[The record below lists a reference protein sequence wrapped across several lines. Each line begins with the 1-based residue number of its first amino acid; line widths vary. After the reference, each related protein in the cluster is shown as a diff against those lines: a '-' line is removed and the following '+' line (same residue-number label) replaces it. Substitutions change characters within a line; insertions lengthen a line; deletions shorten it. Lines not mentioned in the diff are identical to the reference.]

1 MKTKIILLLVFLAL
15 FAVIIVQN
23 NQNIPFRV
31 FFWSFDL
38 PKVILVPLL
47 FVLGFLFGFAV
58 ALAGSKSKKAKP
70 ADNPV
75 KNP

>member
-1 MKTKIILLLVFLAL
+1 MKTKIILLLVFLTL

-23 NQNIPFRV
+23 TQNIPFRV

-70 ADNPV
+70 ADNAA

>member
-1 MKTKIILLLVFLAL
+1 MKTKVILLLVFLTL
-15 FAVIIVQN
+15 FAVIIIQN

-31 FFWSFDL
+31 FLWSFDL

-58 ALAGSKSKKAKP
+58 ALAGSRSRKAKP
-70 ADNPV
+70 VVTAP

>member
-1 MKTKIILLLVFLAL
+1 MKTKVILLLVFLTL
-15 FAVIIVQN
+15 FAVIIIQN

-31 FFWSFDL
+31 FLWSFDL

-47 FVLGFLFGFAV
+47 VGLGFLFAFSV
-58 ALAGSKSKKAKP
+58 AMAGSRSRKAKP
-70 ADNPV
+70 VVTSP